1 MTATMPT
8 KDQSIDRL
16 VRLFDGT
23 RLRDTSVTGR
33 DASSEALSDKGRIV
47 MSKCFRRLQVKA
59 QVYSLEH
66 NAAVRSRLTHTLEV
80 ATMGEIIATRVVQT
94 LGKRFS
100 PAAAAFVSTVE
111 NACLLHD
118 VGNPPYGHLGEYAIA
133 NWFRMNHDRTA
144 RRWSNHGVTKA
155 DVDLYLSA
163 LTHFDGNPQGFRTV
177 TRLSW
182 LNDEY
187 GLNLTQ
193 SLLASLV
200 KYLGCQTGEGHLRK
214 KVGYF
219 PTEQGIIERLWKNL
233 GLETRKDGAPAARH
247 PVCFLMEAAD
257 DLCYCLSDI
266 DDSIEK
272 GVVQE
277 EHFLSQVRASK
288 CLFLTRILSAATET
302 AERSRYPSCDATFA
316 NFKVQ
321 TGREIGDRLANVFCE
336 NLPKIVAGAVDSPLI
351 DLDSEI
357 QQATRVLRGY
367 TKAHVFRS
375 KEAVTVELGGF
386 RILSRLLDHF
396 SLLLFAGTRE
406 FDRIIADAKPAMA
419 PPPNAASNHSP
430 QLRPGELPLQ
440 VRLATLLPR
449 KQMQAYYFGRDGCQA
464 LEPVYRAH
472 LIVDF
477 IAGMTDTH
485 AVKVFN
491 VLEGLSPGEVLR

>member
-8 KDQSIDRL
+8 RKQSIDRL
-16 VRLFDGT
+16 ARLFKGT
-23 RLRDTSVTGR
+23 RLRETSVRGR
-33 DASSEALSDKGRIV
+33 KAANEALSDKGRIV

-80 ATMGEIIATRVVQT
+80 ATMGEIIATRVVQQ

-100 PAAAAFVSTVE
+100 PAASAFVSTVE

-133 NWFRMNHDRTA
+133 NWFSLNHDRTA
-144 RRWSNHGVTKA
+144 RRWSNHGVEKA

-200 KYLGCQTGEGHLRK
+200 KYLGCQTGAGHLRK

-219 PTEQGIIERLWKNL
+219 PTEQAIINQLWKNL
-233 GLETRKDGAPAARH
+233 RLKTRKDGSPAARH
-247 PVCFLMEAAD
+247 PVCYLMEAAD

-277 EHFLSQVRASK
+277 ADFLSHVEKSK
-288 CLFLTRILSAATET
+288 CSFLTKILSAAKKTVRNSEY
-302 AERSRYPSCDATFA
+302 ASCDAVFA

-321 TGREIGDRLANVFCE
+321 TGRDIGDRLADVFCE
-336 NLPKIVAGAVDSPLI
+336 NLPKIVVGAVDSPLI

-357 QQATRVLRGY
+357 KKATSVLRNY
-367 TKAHVFRS
+367 TKENVFRS

-406 FDRIIADAKPAMA
+406 FDRIIADAKPAM
-419 PPPNAASNHSP
+419 PSPPNGASNDLRS
-430 QLRPGELPLQ
+430 LRPGELPLQ

-449 KQMQAYYFGRDGCQA
+449 KQMQTYYASRGACST